1 MTTIQPFNFQRAQAR
16 HNAAVVLDSAI
27 YPGPTVT
34 VSVKPIMS
42 TNSTV
47 DFTVTANL
55 TINQFHRLVDQ
66 TLRDGR
72 AFAGTPMPPNDYSF
86 ELVLAGR
93 EPARYVNYIWLE
105 NPEVWEN
112 RFASEFAPA
121 IIAECQYP
129 MSDFSDNS
137 FYLRFVPNVVDEP
150 LEEGEIY
157 EPYQQTVTIDLT
169 QDDDIENNADYAMT
183 MDELDTSSIQDTDD
197 SYPDNM
203 V

>member
-1 MTTIQPFNFQRAQAR
+1 
-16 HNAAVVLDSAI
+16 
-27 YPGPTVT
+27 
-34 VSVKPIMS
+34 
-42 TNSTV
+42 
-47 DFTVTANL
+47 
-55 TINQFHRLVDQ
+55 
-66 TLRDGR
+66 
-72 AFAGTPMPPNDYSF
+72 
-86 ELVLAGR
+86 
-93 EPARYVNYIWLE
+93 
-105 NPEVWEN
+105 
-112 RFASEFAPA
+112 
-121 IIAECQYP
+121 